1 MLHENYKTCL
11 LANWLWLLF
20 IPSIMSNSAIPWI
33 TVHQSSLS
41 FTISQN
47 LLRSMS
53 IELMMPSNHL
63 IRHPLFLP
71 SVFPSIRVFS
81 SDPGL
86 RLRWSKYWSFRFS
99 ISPSKVYSVLISL
112 RIDWFDLHAVQGTL
126 NSLHQHHNSKT
137 LIHWRLAFFMV
148 QLSHLYMTTGKT
160 IALTIQTFVSQV
172 MSLFFNMLS
181 RFVIAFLPRR
191 KCLLISWLQSPSTVI
206 LEPKKI
212 KCHYFHFPPHLFAM
226 KWWDWMPWS

>member
-63 IRHPLFLP
+63 ICHPLFLP

-137 LIHWRLAFFMV
+137 LIH
-148 QLSHLYMTTGKT
+148 
-160 IALTIQTFVSQV
+160 
-172 MSLFFNMLS
+172 
-181 RFVIAFLPRR
+181 
-191 KCLLISWLQSPSTVI
+191 
-206 LEPKKI
+206 
-212 KCHYFHFPPHLFAM
+212 
-226 KWWDWMPWS
+226 